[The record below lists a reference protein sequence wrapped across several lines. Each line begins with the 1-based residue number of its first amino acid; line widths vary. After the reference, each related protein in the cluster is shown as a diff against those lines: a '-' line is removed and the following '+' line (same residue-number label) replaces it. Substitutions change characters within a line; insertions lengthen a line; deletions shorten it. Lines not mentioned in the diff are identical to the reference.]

1 MVYNVKSK
9 MTKFVICRSVR
20 KLEKKPLKNPFIVLL
35 PLEAT
40 EVGRL

>member
-1 MVYNVKSK
+1 MGYNVKSK
-9 MTKFVICRSVR
+9 ETKFVICRSVR
-20 KLEKKPLKNPFIVLL
+20 KLKKPLKIRNIVLL